1 MQFIDLARSRSSC
14 RAFSEK
20 PVETEKLDLILE
32 AGRLAPTATNAQP
45 VRVLV
50 LKSEAALTK
59 MRGLTRMTYNAP
71 VVLVVLYDTDVSWK
85 ASNYNDPFDAGD
97 MDASIVATHLMLA
110 AKSVGLESLWAR
122 AFNAAEVAKAF
133 DLPENVHVACIV
145 DIGYADQ
152 EKGGPSPRHAARK
165 DMADFAKEI

>member
-1 MQFIDLARSRSSC
+1 MQFIDLARSRYSC

-59 MRGLTRMTYNAP
+59 MRGLTRMTYNACMT
-71 VVLVVLYDTDVSWK
+71 L
-85 ASNYNDPFDAGD
+85 
-97 MDASIVATHLMLA
+97 
-110 AKSVGLESLWAR
+110 AR
-122 AFNAAEVAKAF
+122 ARPLTWLSGRVT
-133 DLPENVHVACIV
+133 
-145 DIGYADQ
+145 
-152 EKGGPSPRHAARK
+152 AR
-165 DMADFAKEI
+165 ASTC